1 MFKNLTIKSRLIF
14 VIALLSVLLIV
25 IGAVGLFGMSKAN
38 DGLYSVYNDRTKP
51 LEQLTQIDR
60 LILHN
65 RLLIAVSIV
74 TPTAEEIRRNTAEI
88 EKNIEEIGAIWK
100 AYIESGLGAEEK
112 AMAEKFADNRAQFV
126 KEGLRV
132 AVATLRANDLKAT
145 QRVVTEKVRP
155 LYVPVGEGVNALIKL
170 QIDEAGKEYKTSQS
184 RYDAIRLVS
193 IVAILAGVGLAAFI
207 GIVLIRAITVPLHAA
222 VVVTER
228 IANGHLDNR
237 IEATSNDEVGR
248 LMHALKNMN
257 GQLAS
262 LVGEVRNGTQSINTA
277 AVEITTGNSD
287 LSQRTQEQASAL
299 EETASSME
307 EMTSTVKHNAD
318 NARQANQL
326 AANARKLAED
336 GTEVVTSTIGAMDAI
351 SDSSKKIADIIGV
364 INEIAFQT
372 NLLAL
377 NAAVEAAR
385 AGEQGRGFAVVAT
398 EVRNLAQRSAQAAKE
413 IKELIVDSVD
423 KVKTGSELVDKSGT
437 TLSEIVTAVKKVSDI
452 IAEIAA
458 ASQEQSAGIDQVNKA
473 VMQMDEVTQQNA
485 ALVEETA
492 AASKSM
498 EEQAKALLELV
509 SRFRTDSSAPV
520 SISEKVAK
528 ALPASGAATVLP
540 IARAAARKKQTPAA
554 ESPKE
559 AAKESPTPA
568 PKPRPAKTGTEDGEW
583 EEF

>member
-14 VIALLSVLLIV
+14 IIALPAVLLIA
-25 IGAVGLFGMSKAN
+25 GAGLGLYGLSKAS
-38 DGLYSVYNDRTKP
+38 DSLYGVYNDRAKP
-51 LEQLTQIDR
+51 LDMLGQVDR
-60 LILHN
+60 LILRN
-65 RLLIAVSIV
+65 RLLIAMSIV
-74 TPTAEEIRRNTAEI
+74 TPAPEEIRRNMSEVEA
-88 EKNIEEIGAIWK
+88 NIEQIGKIW
-100 AYIESGLGAEEK
+100 ESYTSNTLIPEEK
-112 AMAEKFADNRAQFV
+112 VLAEKFAENRARFV
-126 KEGLRV
+126 KEGLRA
-132 AVATLRANDLKAT
+132 AVATLRANDMKGT
-145 QRVVTEKVRP
+145 QRVITEKVRV
-155 LYVPVGEGVNALIKL
+155 LYEPVHEGINALIKL
-170 QIDEAGKEYKTSQS
+170 QIDEAGKEYKASQS
-184 RYDAIRLVS
+184 RYEVIRLL
-193 IVAILAGVGLAAFI
+193 AITGMALGMGVIAFI
-207 GIVLIRAITVPLHAA
+207 GIVLMRAIISQLHAA
-222 VVVTER
+222 VAVTER
-228 IANGHLDNR
+228 IANGNLDNR
-237 IEATSNDEVGR
+237 IEVSSNDEAGK
-248 LMHALKNMN
+248 LMHGLKNMN

-262 LVGEVRNGTQSINTA
+262 LVSEVRNGTQSINTA

-326 AANARKLAED
+326 ASNARKLAED
-336 GTEVVTSTIGAMDAI
+336 GTEVVTNTIGAMDAI
-351 SDSSKKIADIIGV
+351 SESSKKIADIIGV

-413 IKELIVDSVD
+413 IKDLIVDSVD
-423 KVKTGSELVDKSGT
+423 KVKTGSELVDKSGQ
-437 TLSEIVTAVKKVSDI
+437 TLSEIVSAVKKVSDI

-498 EEQAKALLELV
+498 EEQARALLELV
-509 SRFRTDSSAPV
+509 SRFRVDSSSAPMSV
-520 SISEKVAK
+520 AEKVAK

-540 IARAAARKKQTPAA
+540 IAKAAARKKQAPVA
-554 ESPKE
+554 ESPK
-559 AAKESPTPA
+559 AVSAPT